1 MRATGQKFHTDEF
14 GRVMPDADEAGNPV
28 FHESDKVDYT
38 PEGRPVRTQVDKTG
52 VVKMSDPDAGA
63 PIGGADNDPGML
75 YKQNKYQPWSPI
87 ASAYDLKDSQNIDP
101 AIRDAAVKV
110 AKHGEDAMRK
120 SANEGISDI
129 EAKAS
134 LAAASSKAESE
145 DLSKAITEQNTQLDQ
160 QNERAGKTEGGS
172 WFFNMGAKPTADAV
186 VAKSQADKTQ
196 AQLAALEKQREEAAQ
211 RQIAADAE
219 SKRVKTE
226 GDILKATNQLSGYE
240 AAEAKRREMLIKAGK
255 APEEIDADPM
265 ISAIA
270 KKRQEVGLDKSNHE
284 QQRMVMQ
291 TASEAAARSF
301 AADAPTRE
309 DLAGMDKSFMEKK
322 GVFDEIQRQY
332 TAESERL
339 KKGIF
344 TNSEEASAS
353 RSRLEDLAKQMQVA
367 GANANAMLQVRNAAV
382 QAINSPAQST
392 TPKQGTR
399 SIDVSVGPDMQ
410 LSFKDNRDLTQT
422 AAATPQTGGS
432 QPASPAGATPQG
444 QAGSLSQ
451 KKNDL
456 KGGIMPYQRQ
466 IIDER
471 NEIMR
476 KKMEIPEDWGSK
488 TAEEKKTLV
497 EEFQSQ
503 KDSALAEYDA
513 KKSEAGGEQS
523 QFIKDLQGGKSQS
536 FGEALKDEFAGR
548 IRAAVVAPYAG
559 VQDVSLGLVETLAT
573 AEAAATGKRFEDTTL
588 GQFAAG
594 ARQQTAEAMGDKA
607 DSITAQIMR
616 GAGSSVAFMAAGSSM
631 PAIATVGALSAFGGG
646 YREALEMGA
655 TGAKAYARAAV
666 SAGLGATEAI
676 PISRMFDRLE
686 KVVPGSVKKFL
697 VNTGAQFIEEGGQE
711 FAQGAIQGIYD
722 KLTGLSKDD
731 WGKIFGEAAEAG
743 AIAGFT
749 GLLFA
754 GTMNAANIRS
764 QRKAATEYS
773 AQIDNAITSYDQSG
787 GTNARISELG
797 NQWRSLPTIDAQQ
810 GVPQPEQYAA
820 DQRAAEAVTSQLPE
834 GSPAVRPEQIAFARQ
849 IAPVFSGKAIAD
861 MQTQL
866 SAMDAKVAE
875 ARQKASEA
883 GVDGGFFKGTD
894 YEAQGIALEQLG
906 SAINERADFLN
917 KMQGMAEEAS
927 QRSILSVQAA
937 QEILA
942 MPNAENRSMAT
953 GLVKIAS
960 GLDQNLL
967 TGSEREMLLRP
978 RKVTTPDPATGA
990 PVTQTL
996 PPLVRMEQGQMVITD
1011 EAISWMGNNAPISE
1025 NLIPLDE
1032 TARLKEIYS
1041 QQEAQNAQTTGTTD
1055 GSPATAGATGEGEQP
1070 IGNAPGSNQGTTG
1083 GIGQG
1088 SEIPVGT
1095 DGANQGDST
1104 GAASPFAPS
1113 GDSQSEQR
1121 RKINATRLNPAVPTV
1136 IAREARGIASGFRE
1150 AGKEVGLEVE
1160 EVPKDKAGNSGA
1172 LVTFTDD
1179 GRIIFMHNPAVMA
1192 RNASASNGM
1201 GKTTEGNASEYL
1213 HSMFGEEGLHFGW
1226 FSHLRDQWN
1235 AKTEEGKG
1243 TFSSFVHEE
1252 TRSRFEDMRGNLA
1265 NIGKTPVGIELS
1277 KAVIGAYN
1285 NYYGEESRQP
1295 IGDGEN
1301 EASGNAVSILDRL
1314 SNQTDPNSPENAF
1327 NFMNEFARQLAQMR
1341 VEGRVTESAD
1351 ANGFF
1356 EAMMKYLRSALDAL
1370 KKVAGNTKNY
1380 DAGLDEMVS
1389 SMETRYADIQALMG
1403 IKPEAKAVETQ
1414 ESTEN
1419 RQKQPES
1426 TAKQPETATT
1436 TGAESVTETV
1446 RLRQENN
1453 RLKAEQEERKAA
1465 QERAKARQGNAKEQA
1480 AQIDA
1485 STMEGVNQ
1493 GRPAI
1498 VTAANNEQLP
1508 SRYVTLPAGVVQTSH
1523 TPVSS
1528 GDGSPAALFPKN
1540 PNYGGENTRPYDTDA
1555 TEQGKVNSI
1564 AMPGALIP
1572 DEIINNSP
1580 SAAGGPPQIARVT
1593 FTDAEGNTKTVFQ
1606 TAGGNGREMGINLS
1620 SQEDQARL
1628 SDSLRQSAGVF
1639 GLQNVPEGHRVYR
1652 FLGDYDLRN
1661 PEEARAYQQM
1671 VDKLN
1676 PSQGKI
1682 QGTTQRAKIDANI
1695 KIPPSTL
1702 STLTMDTDPSD
1713 AQQIVR
1719 KLINDK
1725 SLGLDRN
1732 LMEATASDPVQ
1743 SQQYVQQLVI
1753 ASGLKSDKL
1762 NEVYF
1767 DLRGDTA
1774 SNPARSTMRALIGGT
1789 AELGVKLRQKNSPEL
1804 ADSLAAALERVN
1816 SELERPKNPLTLK
1829 QALLK
1834 IAAQQENDA
1843 LTQGAGGRGAAGADV
1858 QAIAKAL
1865 LDNVKTGT
1873 GGKLSAS
1880 VTQEN
1885 FAALLRDINLA
1896 VNQQTDE
1903 ADIFGETLS
1912 VSDLIK
1918 IAIENNNRRRGIVG
1932 KVESEGEVDGNAVAA
1947 KATFKDDEELK
1958 AAITEIHNQA
1968 QSQAPKFLR
1977 DIDAAARG
1985 SGVKFQSQY
1994 SKYAVKKLDTAL
2006 SKIGRKAAIP
2016 SDLLRA
2022 TVVSDK
2028 RNPEGVVKDAMRF
2041 VESMFNAGYKLYSP
2055 NGAIDFTNRFDM
2067 PEWDYK
2073 DVAMKFVRDGDSVV
2087 KEVLMLQPTMLQV
2100 KQEAHDLYDVVREI
2114 ERRLSDKKN
2123 PMKDSQVT
2131 LMQKVLRRKKGRMRQ
2146 LYKYAYKKDNQ
2157 GAESRYS
2164 LTSSMSSEARYLSD
2178 GVGDLP
2184 ASTRSALSESP
2195 SGMSSMETPSNLAA
2209 FSTKDLRSATDRGF
2223 SLIRSNV
2230 TTAGAQS
2237 QDAAAARRSRFQDDS
2252 TADLFSVGGTE
2263 TTPESLT
2270 GQNDE
2275 TNVNTEAQNNEQPN
2289 TRRGET
2295 DARRPEPAGTEEPT
2309 QIGGMGEL
2317 FSFMAG
2323 QQSAERD
2330 FESAKSEAELPSD
2343 AGQQNDPVT
2352 SIEGADGR
2360 GGGDAAVV
2368 PVSEGVG
2375 GSGRG
2380 ADAGRPARKG
2390 RTISQAG
2397 TGVAIERPEE
2407 GSAERNISLNRD
2419 QRLAPK
2425 GVTGKLKANLAAI
2438 RIIKALESE
2447 GRLATPEE
2455 KQELVKF
2462 SGWGA
2467 LSQSFDDDKAE
2478 QVARG
2483 EIENLRAEATRYE
2496 GYGEN
2501 AYYAA
2506 TAERNR
2512 SKAQS
2517 LENWKNQWGEA
2528 HDEIKSLL
2536 SDAEYNA
2543 AKRSTINAHYTSAEI
2558 VAGMWDAVRALGFEG
2573 GNVLEPGAGIGHF
2586 FGLMPSEVADK
2597 SRLFGVE
2604 LDRYTSKIL
2613 KALYPE
2619 ADIQNT
2625 GFQTAD
2631 IADNSIDLAIS
2642 NVPFANVP
2650 VNDPA
2655 LEAMGGPTKNLHD
2668 YFFGKTLTKLKP
2680 GGVMA
2685 FITSAFTMDK
2695 GNPEIRKWLAE
2706 RADLVAAY
2714 RLPND
2719 AFKDNAGTDVVTDVI
2734 ILRKKDGKPFPYGQ
2748 SWVNLGDSKTQKG
2761 EPIRINEY
2769 FASNPSNIFGL
2780 LDDDGS
2786 MYGDEKEMTV
2796 HGDLNNPPSVAM
2808 MRQLASLPK
2817 SIMGKVDE
2825 TGPVRTGATGTL
2837 KFGNVIKKEGKYFFQ
2852 GQEAADE
2859 ALNAPENA
2867 QRVDGFI
2874 TLRDA
2879 LNKQYDLELSD
2890 TATEAEIEE
2899 NRTALNAAYDRFIKI
2914 RVTKKTRTG
2923 KITNSALGT
2932 STYIHDSFNKSLFA
2946 GDPDIFRL
2954 LGAELE
2960 VERKATS
2967 LQNITDIVKGKT
2979 KKAYKKADVFSKRVL
2994 EPRSEPTKADTIE
3007 DAYGISLGWRNRID
3021 TQFIAGLIDKTQEQ
3035 VEKGLLERGIAFQ
3048 DPSTGQL
3055 YSREQY
3061 ISGNVRKKLQI
3072 ARASGPA
3079 YQRNVDLLEGV
3090 QPQRVGIADIKFKV
3104 GATWIPS
3111 EVYTQFL
3118 ESLGVQGF
3126 KFIYKTAAG
3135 SSDWAMVKDKRT
3147 WKSGVAY
3154 KDFETNDVGI
3164 EHVMDSLLNFNPIV
3178 INFPKKDG
3186 GKRNE
3191 PATQAARE
3199 KAKLLTERFVK
3210 WANENEA
3217 VANQLTDIYNE
3228 EVNAH
3233 VQRTYDGQ
3241 FLSLPWANKDF
3252 GIYPDKKN
3260 TIWRAIQEGYGLIA
3274 HGVGGGKTV
3283 IGTSIALEMRRL
3295 GMSKKPMIVV
3305 HNATLEGFAKEIAKM
3320 APSSRILI
3328 GRKDELAG
3336 AKKKEF
3342 LMRIAAGDWDA
3353 VVIAHSTFSGISD
3366 DPDVE
3371 IAQSKSL
3378 IDEALATLKEAGYD
3392 SVFDAK
3398 ADRKKPP
3405 TVKAL
3410 VKLIEKLETAI
3421 DKAKDRKNTEKDLL
3435 NFQQLG
3441 VDSLIVDEV
3450 HEFKKI
3456 PFTTHLTAKGIDGS
3470 MSKRAYAL
3478 FMRARQIQAKT
3489 GGKNIFSMTGTPV
3502 TNTLGE
3508 IWNMIRL
3515 VAPNVLKEYK
3525 VELFDQFH
3533 SKFAEVVTQSEMGPN
3548 GEYKNVERLAKFVNL
3563 PEWNTFLR
3571 QAADI
3576 KLGDDMVV
3584 KNRPDIKGGAP
3595 ELVVV
3600 KRTKGATE
3608 WVRYIREVLKEYA
3621 AIPGK
3626 EKQKNPK
3633 LMAVPVQSYMA
3644 SRAAAIDI
3652 RLIDPQAKDEPGSK
3666 VNVMIEKLMGI
3677 YERTAEYSGTQV
3689 IFADSYR
3696 SVKTAIFDEVMAS
3709 TLDIEK
3715 DPNKVARINTEESLN
3730 DGEEAEEDE
3739 EEDEDPS
3746 KAYTD
3751 DRFNIYEDIREKL
3764 IARGV
3769 PAEQIAVI
3777 TDKKY
3782 KTDKDKQALFDKVN
3796 SGEVRII
3803 MGSTQKLGTGVNMQ
3817 RLMITGHDLD
3827 VPWTPAGL
3835 EQRAGRVYRQGN
3847 IHGELGVPIELYRYG
3862 MEDTLDSSLW
3872 QKLVTKQRTSY
3883 AALSGKVTGR
3893 ELEED
3898 DVTLNLSEQQAVL
3911 GGKTSLRIWEIENRL
3926 KELGISR
3933 QANIDE
3939 SARRATE
3946 IRNAKTYLRVD
3957 GERADRVA
3965 PSIAAME
3972 AIAASVT
3979 EKGVNIEVGG
3989 ETFKTKTETA
3999 DAIKA
4004 ALEDSRNRLMLTESG
4019 RQVAPDVTSISVN
4032 GLPLRLSSFATI
4044 DKVYDEEAQS
4054 MVEKTTINY
4063 ELISRPE
4070 DREDDIA
4077 FGKVTSPATLLSRL
4091 EELGETIEGI
4101 KSSQRNNLEN
4111 LRQVAEMPEAAAWPY
4126 AEEYEALVKELE
4138 EMRKVYRQEL
4148 GLKEEEAKAASD
4160 AAVATEATATPVSE
4174 GEALKNNFVAAARKI
4189 NSFADEQRTADNPDY
4204 QAALEAAKEAREA
4217 LADYNIGK
4225 REGDADYVSAVAAR
4239 APRMQGDGFYS
4250 QLQRTIDQKMPN
4262 KASVA
4267 QIRAII
4273 DPVKGSGVKPDE
4285 IKWSNLEGFL
4295 EGKESVTKQEVLE
4308 YLENEGAVKFEERT
4322 LSKPKVGP
4330 WGSQNYFGDRPTE
4343 PKYSQ
4348 YALPGG
4354 ENYREVVLT
4363 IPGAD
4368 GLKLKQGLEIAQM
4381 EDGKWNIRETN
4392 KSVNPWVYRQGSDS
4406 KQEILGRASDDEMLA
4421 AENQDVYRSSH
4432 FPNIPNYV
4440 AHMRLDE
4447 RQDASGKDGLFI
4459 EEIQSDRHQQGRE
4472 KGYKENIPQE
4482 NFITWAEKRGL
4493 NKEQAEQ
4500 EWKTKSESFQQ
4511 WRRDQDDA
4519 LADVSKTPDAPFR
4532 KDWSV
4537 QMFKRALRDAIEGD
4551 KEWIGWTK
4559 GETQAGRYD
4568 LSKQV
4573 EKLRYFPPNSKMG
4586 QKFGTVLKAYGRNG
4600 DELINK
4606 VVSPEE
4612 LPDVIGKEAAQ
4623 RLLDPDAMRLDGHH
4637 ELTGEE
4643 LKVGGEGMK
4652 GFYDQILPKEIGKY
4666 VKKWGAKVEEGE
4678 VVTQPAYAEDPSGFP
4693 DKTASIWKVAITP
4706 EMRESIKNE
4715 GQAAF
4720 ARSPYFA
4727 SEESIRARDEA
4738 YDAAVK
4744 SGDEAEQQRLVDEAA
4759 KEAGAIR
4766 AWHGTDADFIDYD
4779 MDRAG
4784 SNTGGFLPIKG
4795 IFFSKDKNHSSHLP
4809 QGAKNKYRKQ
4819 AYIVF
4824 NNPFIGRNWADLGKH
4839 LGGDITDWDDGKGD
4853 RGLERLKQLGNDGY
4867 ILANGDEILVTDRS
4881 QIKSADPITRDDAGN
4896 VIPLSQRFNPESNN
4910 ILFAR
4915 SSYFGGLDS
4924 RAAQQVEDAFNDL
4937 DADSMLEQQAK
4948 AETQA
4953 PGQRTTG
4960 SPRLALG
4967 ALNTQIMG
4975 VDEYRERIATTE
4987 TQKQWQ
4993 AEASAMLK
5001 GDYEGTRKRLIQAG
5015 MLGGSLTPAETK
5027 AAMMIVARETA
5038 AAATDPA
5045 KRAEVAKLIY
5055 AYRETGREEARSLSA
5070 RRDMF
5075 MTPKERHREF
5085 LAKMIFSP
5093 GKADQAAIE
5102 KIESPAERE
5111 AAITA
5116 AVDRRMSEIEKALK
5130 AMGVTF
5136 DDILKGEVQISLIG
5150 SRVVEN
5156 TLRGFSDKEQQA
5168 LRMMQAGQKY
5178 ENIAKTLG
5186 FSVSQVKA
5194 MRLKAVASI
5203 KKRHFDKVR
5212 KGLTVD
5218 DLKQDMNA
5226 VYARSPRQISEEA
5239 AEAEFAR
5246 IIDALGFG
5254 ENAGTGKKSGKKPFT
5269 LEDPIEVIKI
5279 ARLVA
5284 ATDKGAL
5291 DMVQEYWMASLLS
5304 GITTHVA
5311 NITGNTANAA
5321 LDLTF
5326 QRGMETLV
5334 NSMVGDKDSP
5344 RAGEFKYLMSG
5355 LKGSMSAA
5363 FRAGIRAYDAEQSM
5377 VDYDLLG
5384 HELSINPSGFIPG
5397 ASAGTA
5403 IKGKA
5408 GRVIRVPL
5416 RALAF
5421 MDDFSKTMVARMEV
5435 GAQAYRIGK
5444 ANGYNGN
5451 ELSEFIAS
5459 EVETIGSQSWERA
5472 VGRATILA
5480 FQEKLRSLD
5489 EGGNLIEGGA
5499 VALNKGLSNYKP
5511 GKFFV
5516 PFINTVYNIF
5526 RTGVRKTP
5534 VGSAS
5539 MLYKGARHGFYQIRN
5554 GKLNPH
5560 PYVASEFVRDS
5571 AEQVMAWALLS
5582 MMWGVVPGDDD
5593 DEKKSILIT
5602 GSEPFQRGMTGLRD
5616 LSQRSGT
5623 PPYHIRIGDTLFNYG
5638 RIEPI
5643 ATVLGTT
5650 ADLVKAGKMARD
5662 NQSGSDILGYISS
5675 RILGQITD
5683 KTYGRGMSDI
5693 AGFIQ
5698 DPKSMAN
5705 WAATFAS
5712 TFVPNILRQPMRAF
5726 DPYVRETSIETS
5738 PKNLPAG
5745 IAQRF
5750 MQSAVPMAS
5759 VNQPRIDLYG
5769 NPVKKEGS
5777 AASRLLLPTQASP
5790 APKVQPADR
5799 LFSNW
5804 NKNNPSEAYAPA
5816 RASRRYF
5823 DPVTG
5828 EVKFMD
5834 DKTFQRFAE
5843 KAGKTFAAT
5852 SRAAIT
5858 PSMAKNPTEDDKDRV
5873 KKLLA
5878 DARKQARKEVIM
5890 TSPRRERS
5898 LQEILFG
5905 SK

>member
-1 MRATGQKFHTDEF
+1 
-14 GRVMPDADEAGNPV
+14 MPDSDETGGPI
-28 FHESDKVDYT
+28 FQERDKVDYT
-38 PEGRPVRTQVDKTG
+38 PEGLPVRTQVDRTG
-52 VVKMSDPDAGA
+52 VVKMSDPDKGA

-75 YKQNKYQPWSPI
+75 YKQNKYQPWSPVG
-87 ASAYDLKDSQNIDP
+87 SAYDLKDSQNIDP

-129 EAKAS
+129 EARAS

-145 DLSKAITEQNTQLDQ
+145 DLSKSITEQNTQLDQ

-196 AQLAALEKQREEAAQ
+196 AQISALEKQKEEAAQ

-240 AAEAKRREMLIKAGK
+240 AAETKRREMLIKAGK
-255 APEEIDADPM
+255 TPEEIDADPM

-301 AADAPTRE
+301 AADAPTKE

-344 TNSEEASAS
+344 TNSEEAQAS

-392 TPKQGTR
+392 TPKQGVR

-410 LSFKDNRDLTQT
+410 LSFKDNRDLSQT
-422 AAATPQTGGS
+422 TVPPIGNQSG
-432 QPASPAGATPQG
+432 SPAGATPQG

-451 KKNDL
+451 RKSDL
-456 KGGIMPYQRQ
+456 KSGIMPYQRQ

-476 KKMEIPEDWGSK
+476 KKMEVPEDWGSK

-497 EEFQSQ
+497 EEFQNQ
-503 KDSALAEYDA
+503 KESALAEYDA
-513 KKSEAGGEQS
+513 KKSEAGGEQA
-523 QFIKDLQGGKSQS
+523 QFIKNLQGGKSQS
-536 FGEALKDEFAGR
+536 FGEALKDEFTGR
-548 IRAAVVAPYAG
+548 IRAAAVAPYAG

-666 SAGLGATEAI
+666 AAGLGATEAI

-731 WGKIFGEAAEAG
+731 WSKIFGEAAEAG

-773 AQIDNAITSYDQSG
+773 AQVDKAITSYDQSG
-787 GTNARISELG
+787 GTNARIAELG

-810 GVPQPEQYAA
+810 AVSQPEQYAA
-820 DQRAAEAVTSQLPE
+820 DQKAAEAVTSQLPE

-861 MQTQL
+861 MQVQL

-875 ARQKASEA
+875 ARQKAQES
-883 GVDGGFFKGTD
+883 GMDGGFFKGTD
-894 YEAQGIALEQLG
+894 YEAQGIALKELG

-917 KMQGMAEEAS
+917 KMQGMTEEAS
-927 QRSILSVQAA
+927 LRSILSVQAA

-967 TGSEREMLLRP
+967 TGTEREMLLRP

-1032 TARLKEIYS
+1032 TARLKQIYS

-1055 GSPATAGATGEGEQP
+1055 GIPATAGATGAGEQP
-1070 IGNAPGSNQGTTG
+1070 IGNAPGSDQGAAG
-1083 GIGQG
+1083 GTRQG
-1088 SEIPVGT
+1088 SEIPLGT
-1095 DGANQGDST
+1095 DGANQGGGT
-1104 GAASPFAPS
+1104 GATSPFAPS

-1121 RKINATRLNPAVPTV
+1121 RRINATRLNPAVPAA

-1160 EVPKDKAGNSGA
+1160 EVSKDQAGPSGA
-1172 LVTFTDD
+1172 FVTFTDD
-1179 GRIIFMHNPAVMA
+1179 GRIIFKHNPVVMGK
-1192 RNASASNGM
+1192 NASTSNGS

-1213 HSMFGEEGLHFGW
+1213 YSMFGEEGLHFGW
-1226 FSHLRDQWN
+1226 FAHLRDQWN
-1235 AKTEEGKG
+1235 AKPSNDRG
-1243 TFSSFVHEE
+1243 TFSSFVHQE
-1252 TRSRFEDMRGNLA
+1252 TKSRFEDMRSNLA
-1265 NIGKTPVGIELS
+1265 SIGKAPIGIELS

-1285 NYYGEESRQP
+1285 NYYGEEGREVISD
-1295 IGDGEN
+1295 GDN
-1301 EASGNAVSILDRL
+1301 EASGNALAILDRL
-1314 SNQTDPNSPENAF
+1314 SNQTDPNSQENAF

-1403 IKPEAKAVETQ
+1403 IKPDARASETQ

-1426 TAKQPETATT
+1426 AAKQPETATA
-1436 TGAESVTETV
+1436 TGTESVAETV

-1498 VTAANNEQLP
+1498 VTAANNEQIP
-1508 SRYVTLPAGVVQTSH
+1508 ARYVTLPAGVVQTSH

-1540 PNYGGENTRPYDTDA
+1540 PNYGGENTRPYDTDT
-1555 TEQGKVNSI
+1555 TEQGKVNAI

-1593 FTDAEGNTKTVFQ
+1593 FTDAEGNVKTVFQ

-1628 SDSLRQSAGVF
+1628 TDALQQNAGVF
-1639 GLQNVPEGHRVYR
+1639 GLQDVPEGHRVYR

-1661 PEEARAYQQM
+1661 PEEARAYQQL

-1702 STLTMDTDPSD
+1702 STLTMDTDPST

-1719 KLINDK
+1719 NLINDK

-1762 NEVYF
+1762 NEAYF

-1789 AELGVKLRQKNSPEL
+1789 AELGVKLRQKNSSEL

-1816 SELERPKNPLTLK
+1816 AELEKPKNPPTLK

-1843 LTQGAGGRGAAGADV
+1843 LTQGAGGNQAAGADV

-1865 LDNVKTGT
+1865 LDNVKTGA

-1880 VTQEN
+1880 ATQDN
-1885 FAALLRDINLA
+1885 FAALLRDMNLA
-1896 VNQQTDE
+1896 VDQQTDE
-1903 ADIFGETLS
+1903 ADIFGETRS
-1912 VSDLIK
+1912 VSDLIRA
-1918 IAIENNNRRRGIVG
+1918 AIENNNRRRG
-1932 KVESEGEVDGNAVAA
+1932 VDSGNSVASRS
-1947 KATFKDDEELK
+1947 TKDRIPPGQEELK
-1958 AAITEIHNQA
+1958 GAIMEIHKQA
-1968 QSQAPKFLR
+1968 LDQSPKFLR
-1977 DIDAAARG
+1977 DLRSASLA
-1985 SGVKFQSQY
+1985 SGVEFQSQF
-1994 SKYAVKKLDTAL
+1994 SANAVKKLTTAL
-2006 SKIGRKAAIP
+2006 SKIGRKAAVP
-2016 SDLLRA
+2016 SDILRA
-2022 TVVSDK
+2022 TVVSTK
-2028 RNPEGVVKDAMRF
+2028 RTPEGVAQDAMSF
-2041 VESMFNAGYKLYSP
+2041 VQAMFNIGYKLYAP
-2055 NGAIDFTNRFDM
+2055 NGAIDFTDRHEM
-2067 PEWDYK
+2067 PDWDYK
-2073 DVAMKFVRDGDSVV
+2073 DIAMKFVKDGDAVV
-2087 KEVLMLQPTMLQV
+2087 KEVLMLQPKMLIA
-2100 KQEAHDLYDVVREI
+2100 KHDAHPIYEIIREI
-2114 ERRLSDKKN
+2114 DRRLQDKEN
-2123 PMKDSQVT
+2123 PMTGSQIA
-2131 LMQKVLRRKKGRMRQ
+2131 MIQKVRARKEARMKQ
-2146 LYKYAYKKDNQ
+2146 IYKVAYKQDNNQ
-2157 GAESRYS
+2157 REDSRYS
-2164 LTSSMSSEARYLSD
+2164 LDSSMSSDERYKSGS
-2178 GVGDLP
+2178 GVEGSP
-2184 ASTRSALSESP
+2184 AKSLNRASESP
-2195 SGMSSMETPSNLAA
+2195 SGISEGRTPSNLAA
-2209 FSTKDLRSATDRGF
+2209 FSTRDFRSATDRGLA
-2223 SLIRSNV
+2223 LIRSNV
-2230 TTAGAQS
+2230 TTAGTQS
-2237 QDAAAARRSRFQDDS
+2237 QDMAAARRSRFQDDS

-2263 TTPESLT
+2263 NTPQSLT
-2270 GQNDE
+2270 GQAE
-2275 TNVNTEAQNNEQPN
+2275 GTNVNTEAQNNEQPN
-2289 TRRGET
+2289 DRRPET
-2295 DARRPEPAGTEEPT
+2295 DARRPEPARAEEPT

-2323 QQSAERD
+2323 HRAAQQDYGNAGSAGTATEDDRQQGD
-2330 FESAKSEAELPSD
+2330 SVLSTPSADGRSGGDETAIPVP
-2343 AGQQNDPVT
+2343 AGV
-2352 SIEGADGR
+2352 GGDGR
-2360 GGGDAAVV
+2360 GGD
-2368 PVSEGVG
+2368 S
-2375 GSGRG
+2375 
-2380 ADAGRPARKG
+2380 GRPARKS
-2390 RTISQAG
+2390 RTVNQAG
-2397 TGVAIERPEE
+2397 SGVAVSRPEK
-2407 GSAERNISLNRD
+2407 GSPERNITLSRE
-2419 QRLAPK
+2419 QSLAPR
-2425 GVTGKLKANLAAI
+2425 GVVGKLRANLEAI
-2438 RIIKALESE
+2438 RIIKSLEG
-2447 GRLATPEE
+2447 GRLAT
-2455 KQELVKF
+2455 QEQKESLVKF

-2467 LSQSFDDDKAE
+2467 LSQAFDDDKAYK
-2478 QVARG
+2478 VASN
-2483 EIENLRAEATRYE
+2483 EIERLIGQAEKYE
-2496 GYGEN
+2496 GYGDSPYYKSSAEN
-2501 AYYAA
+2501 FRKEA
-2506 TAERNR
+2506 
-2512 SKAQS
+2512 KS
-2517 LENWKNQWGEA
+2517 LENWKNQWGDA
-2528 HDEIKSLL
+2528 HNEIKSLL
-2536 SDAEYNA
+2536 SDNEYNA
-2543 AKRSTINAHYTSAEI
+2543 AKRSTINAHYTSPEI
-2558 VAGMWDAVRALGFEG
+2558 VAGMWDVVKSLGFQG

-2586 FGLMPSEVADK
+2586 FGLMPEDIADK
-2597 SRLFGVE
+2597 SKLFGVE
-2604 LDRYTSKIL
+2604 LDSYTSKIL

-2655 LEAMGGPTKNLHD
+2655 LEAMGGPTQNLHD

-2680 GGVMA
+2680 GGVAA

-2714 RLPND
+2714 RLPNN
-2719 AFKDNAGTDVVTDVI
+2719 AFKENAGTDVVTDII
-2734 ILRKKDGKPFPYGQ
+2734 ILRKKDGKPFPHAQ

-2769 FASNPSNIFGL
+2769 FAANPSNILGM

-2786 MYGDEKEMTV
+2786 MYGNEKEMTV
-2796 HGDLNNPPSVAM
+2796 HGDSNNPPAIAIQRS
-2808 MRQLASLPK
+2808 LATLPQ
-2817 SIMGKVDE
+2817 SIMGKTEE
-2825 TGPVRTGATGTL
+2825 TGPVRTGATSAL
-2837 KFGNVIKKEGKYFFQ
+2837 KIGNVVEKDGKYFFQ
-2852 GQEAADE
+2852 GQEAPDE
-2859 ALNAPENA
+2859 GLNTPENA
-2867 QRVDGFI
+2867 PRVKGFMA
-2874 TLRDA
+2874 LRDA
-2879 LNKQYDLELSD
+2879 LNRQYDLELSD
-2890 TATEAEIEE
+2890 TATPEEIEE
-2899 NRTALNAAYDRFIKI
+2899 NRRALNAAYDRFISTPIVRKTAKGK
-2914 RVTKKTRTG
+2914 VTRTNAARS
-2923 KITNSALGT
+2923 IFV
-2932 STYIHDSFNKSLFA
+2932 HDSFNKNLFVD
-2946 GDPDIFRL
+2946 DPDIFRL

-2960 VERKATS
+2960 VAGT
-2967 LQNITDIVKGKT
+2967 KGLAGIKEAMTGGKKT
-2979 KKAYKKADVFSKRVL
+2979 YKKADVFSKRVL
-2994 EPRSEPTKADTIE
+2994 EPRSEPTKADSIE
-3007 DAYGISLGWRNRID
+3007 DAYGISMGWRNQID
-3021 TQFIAGLIDKTQEQ
+3021 SQFIAGLIGKTPEQ
-3035 VEKGLLERGIAFQ
+3035 VEKGLLEREIAFR

-3055 YSREQY
+3055 LSREQY
-3061 ISGNVRKKLQI
+3061 ISGNVRKKLKI
-3072 ARASGPA
+3072 AKASGPA
-3079 YQRNVDLLEGV
+3079 YQRNVDLLEGI
-3090 QPQRVGIADIKFKV
+3090 QPQRVGIEDIRFKV
-3104 GATWIPS
+3104 GSTWIPS

-3118 ESLGVQGF
+3118 ESLGVRGF
-3126 KFIYKTAAG
+3126 QFIYKTAAG
-3135 SSDWAMVKDKRT
+3135 RSDWAMVKDKRN
-3147 WKSGVAY
+3147 WKSGVDY
-3154 KDFETNDVGI
+3154 KDFETEDVRI
-3164 EHVMDSLLNFNPIV
+3164 EQVMDSLLNFNPIK
-3178 INFPKKDG
+3178 INFPKKEG
-3186 GKRNE
+3186 GGLNMA
-3191 PATQAARE
+3191 ATSVARE
-3199 KAKLLTERFVK
+3199 KAKLLSERFIK
-3210 WANENEA
+3210 WASENQL
-3217 VANQLTDIYNE
+3217 VADRLTDIYNE

-3260 TIWRAIQEGYGLIA
+3260 TIWRAIQEGFGLIA

-3295 GMSKKPMIVV
+3295 GMAKKPMIVV

-3336 AKKKEF
+3336 AKRKEF

-3353 VVIAHSTFSGISD
+3353 VVLAHSTFSTISD
-3366 DPDVE
+3366 DPEVE
-3371 IAQSKSL
+3371 INHSKSL
-3378 IDEALATLKEAGYD
+3378 IDDAIATLKEAGYD
-3392 SVFDAK
+3392 SIFDAK
-3398 ADRKKPP
+3398 ADRKKSP
-3405 TVKAL
+3405 TVKDL
-3410 VKLIEKLETAI
+3410 VKLIEKLEAAI
-3421 DKAKDRKNTEKDLL
+3421 EKAKERKKDSDLL

-3441 VDSLIVDEV
+3441 VDALIVDEV

-3456 PFTTHLTAKGIDGS
+3456 PFTTHLTAKGIDGK
-3470 MSKRAYAL
+3470 MSAKAYAL
-3478 FMRARQIQAKT
+3478 FMRARQIQSKT
-3489 GGKNIFSMTGTPV
+3489 GGKNVFSMTGTPV

-3508 IWNMIRL
+3508 IWNMVRL
-3515 VAPNVLKEYK
+3515 VAPNVLKEYN

-3533 SKFAEVVTQSEMGPN
+3533 SKFAEVVTQSEMGAN
-3548 GEYKNVERLAKFVNL
+3548 GEYKNVERLSKFVNL

-3595 ELVVV
+3595 ELITV
-3600 KRTKGATE
+3600 KRTAGVKE
-3608 WVRYIREVLKEYA
+3608 WVRHIREILEAYKKIPPKELRET
-3621 AIPGK
+3621 PS
-3626 EKQKNPK
+3626 
-3633 LMAVPVQSYMA
+3633 LLAVPVQSFMA

-3652 RLIDPQAKDEPGSK
+3652 RLIDPSAKDEPGSK
-3666 VNVMIEKLMGI
+3666 VNTMVDKLMDL
-3677 YERTAEYSGTQV
+3677 YSQTTEYKGTQA

-3696 SVKTAIFDEVMAS
+3696 SVKTSVFESIVPFSNLVLEQ
-3709 TLDIEK
+3709 
-3715 DPNKVARINTEESLN
+3715 DPNKVAQNNEEEV
-3730 DGEEAEEDE
+3730 DDEDE
-3739 EEDEDPS
+3739 EGEESDEDPS

-3751 DRFNIYEDIREKL
+3751 NRFNLYLDIKEKL
-3764 IARGV
+3764 IAKGV
-3769 PAEQIAVI
+3769 PEDEIAII

-3782 KTDKDKQALFDKVN
+3782 KSDKAKQALFDAVN
-3796 SGEVRII
+3796 EGKIRVI
-3803 MGSTQKLGTGVNMQ
+3803 MGSTAKLGTGVNMQ
-3817 RLMITGHDLD
+3817 RLMIAAHHLD

-3835 EQRAGRVYRQGN
+3835 EQRDGRVYRQGN
-3847 IHGELGVPIELYRYG
+3847 IHGEMGVPIEIYRYG
-3862 MEDTLDSSLW
+3862 MEDTLDSALW
-3872 QKLVTKQRTSY
+3872 QKLVTKQRTAY
-3883 AALSGKVTGR
+3883 AALSGKVKGR

-3898 DVTLNLSEQQAVL
+3898 DVALNLSEQQAIL
-3911 GGKTSLRIWEIENRL
+3911 GGQTSLRIWEIQNRL
-3926 KELGISR
+3926 KELDISKKG
-3933 QANIDE
+3933 NEDE
-3939 SARRATE
+3939 AYRRREE
-3946 IRNAKTYLRVD
+3946 IRSAQNHLRIMS
-3957 GERADRVA
+3957 ERSERIA
-3965 PSIAAME
+3965 PSFAKIDSL
-3972 AIAASVT
+3972 AASIA
-3979 EKGVNIEVGG
+3979 ENGVNIQVGG
-3989 ETFKTKTETA
+3989 ETFKTKTETIE
-3999 DAIKA
+3999 AIKN
-4004 ALEDSRNRLMLTESG
+4004 ALEESRNSLSLSHDG
-4019 RQVAPDVTSISVN
+4019 RQTAPNVTSISVN
-4032 GLPLRLSSFATI
+4032 GSQILLTPTI
-4044 DKVYDEEAQS
+4044 SVDRAFDEASAS
-4054 MVEKTTINY
+4054 MVDKTTVNY
-4063 ELISRPE
+4063 DLVAMPE
-4070 DREDDIA
+4070 DATENDLS
-4077 FGKVTSPATLLSRL
+4077 FGKVTSPATLFSRL
-4091 EELGETIEGI
+4091 EELGETSEGI
-4101 KSSQRNNLEN
+4101 KAAQNNNIQRLQQLAGMQE
-4111 LRQVAEMPEAAAWPY
+4111 VAAWPF
-4126 AEEYEALVKELE
+4126 AEEYEGLVKELDE
-4138 EMRKVYRQEL
+4138 LQKQYREEL
-4148 GLKEEEAKAASD
+4148 GLSREVGSANTASD
-4160 AAVATEATATPVSE
+4160 AVTATEATTTPVSE
-4174 GEALKNNFVAAARKI
+4174 GEALKNNFVAAARRI

-4204 QAALEAAKEAREA
+4204 QAALDAAREAREA

-4225 REGDADYVSAVAAR
+4225 REGDADYISAVAAR
-4239 APRMQGDGFYS
+4239 ASRMQGDGFYS
-4250 QLQRTIDQKMPN
+4250 QLQRTIEAKMPN
-4262 KASVA
+4262 RASVD

-4273 DPVKGSGVKPDE
+4273 DPAKGSGVKPDE
-4285 IKWSNLEGFL
+4285 VKWSNLEGFL

-4354 ENYREVVLT
+4354 ENYREVILT
-4363 IPGAD
+4363 MPSKEAARYKELQALAERRELPAEAVSELVS
-4368 GLKLKQGLEIAQM
+4368 LKEQQNGYIS
-4381 EDGKWNIRETN
+4381 T
-4392 KSVNPWVYRQGSDS
+4392 
-4406 KQEILGRASDDEMLA
+4406 
-4421 AENQDVYRSSH
+4421 H

-4447 RQDASGKDGLFI
+4447 RKDSTGKDGLFI
-4459 EEIQSDRHQQGRE
+4459 EEIQSDRHQAGRD

-4537 QMFKRALRDAIEGD
+4537 QMFKRALRDAIASG
-4551 KEWIGWTK
+4551 KEWIGWTS

-4573 EKLRYFPPNSKMG
+4573 DEVTYYPETNDLQGFKNGKEIIF
-4586 QKFGTVLKAYGRNG
+4586 QKNVTK
-4600 DELINK
+4600 DK
-4606 VVSPEE
+4606 
-4612 LPDVIGKEAAQ
+4612 LPDYIGKEAAS
-4623 RLLDPDAMRLDGHH
+4623 RLLNNPTERTPSKGGL
-4637 ELTGEE
+4637 ENLTIRGEA

-4666 VKKWGAKVEEGE
+4666 VKKWGAKVEQGEIGTPKQGTGKLSQSELSEARRNAKDLIRGDISLDEFNEEWGTQLEEDDIPRGGDSYRLPEHVSDILE
-4678 VVTQPAYAEDPSGFP
+4678 VVRTARKNQAGGFF
-4693 DKTASIWKVAITP
+4693 KAWKVAITP
-4706 EMRESIKNE
+4706 EMRESVQNE
-4715 GQAAF
+4715 GQAVF
-4720 ARSPYFA
+4720 ARSP
-4727 SEESIRARDEA
+4727 
-4738 YDAAVK
+4738 
-4744 SGDEAEQQRLVDEAA
+4744 
-4759 KEAGAIR
+4759 
-4766 AWHGTDADFIDYD
+4766 
-4779 MDRAG
+4779 
-4784 SNTGGFLPIKG
+4784 
-4795 IFFSKDKNHSSHLP
+4795 
-4809 QGAKNKYRKQ
+4809 
-4819 AYIVF
+4819 
-4824 NNPFIGRNWADLGKH
+4824 
-4839 LGGDITDWDDGKGD
+4839 
-4853 RGLERLKQLGNDGY
+4853 
-4867 ILANGDEILVTDRS
+4867 
-4881 QIKSADPITRDDAGN
+4881 
-4896 VIPLSQRFNPESNN
+4896 
-4910 ILFAR
+4910 
-4915 SSYFGGLDS
+4915 YFGGLDS
-4924 RAAQQVEDAFNDL
+4924 RAAQQVEDAFDGL

-4953 PGQRTTG
+4953 PGQRTIG

-5001 GDYEGTRKRLIQAG
+5001 SDYEGTRKRLIQAG

-5075 MTPKERHREF
+5075 MTRKERHREF

-5284 ATDKGAL
+5284 ATDKGAF
-5291 DMVQEYWMASLLS
+5291 DMVHEYWMASLLS

-5408 GRVIRVPL
+5408 GRVIRTPL

-5444 ANGYNGN
+5444 GQGYDGQK
-5451 ELSEFIAS
+5451 LSDFIAS

-5534 VGSAS
+5534 VGSAA

-5554 GKLNPH
+5554 GKLNPR
-5560 PYVASEFVRDS
+5560 PYVTSEFVRDS

-5602 GSEPFQRGMTGLRD
+5602 GSEPFQKGMTGLRD
-5616 LSQRSGT
+5616 LSQRSGV

-5662 NQSGSDILGYISS
+5662 NQSGSDILGYISG

-5712 TFVPNILRQPMRAF
+5712 TFVPNLLRQPMRAF

-5777 AASRLLLPTQASP
+5777 AVSRLLLPAQASP

-5804 NKNNPSEAYAPA
+5804 NKNNPSEAYAPG

-5828 EVKFMD
+5828 EVKYMD
-5834 DKTFQRFAE
+5834 DETFRRFSE
-5843 KAGKTFAAT
+5843 KAGRNFAAT
-5852 SRAAIT
+5852 SRAVIT
-5858 PSMAKNPTEDDKDRV
+5858 PRMAKNPTEDDKDRV

-5878 DARKQARKEVIM
+5878 DARKQARQEVIM

-5905 SK
+5905 KN